1 MICDRYAT
9 LIAKLITPNAL
20 NLALKL
26 LVFWNVVEIWI
37 NAPTV
42 SFAYPKNG
50 SYKKIKIV
58 LAIKIVQMGAKVAQI
73 QFVPVVPIYLVKI
86 WRIYRDVFVRIATNG
101 ANVFFIVMV
110 TQHAKRHVAK
120 CSEQSMIPVHARWD
134 RNKQFFDVPLK
145 RNFRRIVLPVVRAML
160 MIVNQI
166 RCLSWFSI
174 LPIRQKIALFL

>member
-9 LIAKLITPNAL
+9 LIARLITPNAL

-42 SFAYPKNG
+42 SLRPFGLSKNG

-86 WRIYRDVFVRIATNG
+86 WRIYPDVFVRIATNG

-134 RNKQFFDVPLK
+134 RSKNLFW
-145 RNFRRIVLPVVRAML
+145 RATETE
-160 MIVNQI
+160 
-166 RCLSWFSI
+166 F
-174 LPIRQKIALFL
+174 